1 MELVETMDV
10 EFLIVYSLIRVRWFD
25 LLTIK
30 DKKNTKCQYEFN
42 YWGNVNRKQLISF

>member
-30 DKKNTKCQYEFN
+30 DKKIQSVSMNSIIGEM
-42 YWGNVNRKQLISF
+42 